1 MVRWRCNL
9 RASRCAQTLSL
20 VLHGTLILALLLA
33 PWPDSASL
41 PRILLLLLVLLECQ
55 RSRHRIRHCRGEITL
70 YKGRVIGWAQCQ
82 WRMTSRPWLTQRAI
96 RLTLQNKA
104 GCRERLWLFADGMG
118 SSEWRLLRQHLLNEK
133 EPRDE

>member
-9 RASRCAQTLSL
+9 RASRHAQTLSL
-20 VLHGTLILALLLA
+20 VLHGALILALLLA

-55 RSRHRIRHCRGEITL
+55 RSRHRIRYCQGEITL
-70 YKGRVIGWAQCQ
+70 HKGRVVGWGPCQ
-82 WRMTSRPWLTQRAI
+82 WHMTSRPWLTQLAI
-96 RLTLQNKA
+96 RLTLQNKT
-104 GCRERLWLFADGMG
+104 GRRERLWLFADGMD
-118 SSEWRLLRQHLLNEK
+118 SSEWRLLRQCLLNEK